1 MFEWL
6 RRPRRRALEPPK
18 PPIPR
23 PDPDHRIYAVGDVHG
38 RADLLDVLLPRI
50 EADAVAFDDDRQP
63 ILLFLGDLVDRGDE
77 SRAVIDRV
85 LAAVLTWGR
94 VVCLR
99 GNHEA
104 AMLAFLDDPV
114 EGAAW
119 LNFGGRQTL
128 QSYGIPAPPQNA
140 GPTVLREAGRKL
152 AAELDVHARFLRGL
166 PSMFR
171 SGAVIFA
178 HSGIDPARPLEAQD
192 EDALLWGRS
201 GFLEGAVPEGLRVV
215 HGHWARTEADIT
227 PARVN
232 VDTGAYYS
240 GRLTAVRLDE
250 GTELISVDGL
260 DL

>member
-6 RRPRRRALEPPK
+6 RRPQRRAPDP

-38 RADLLDVLLPRI
+38 RADLLDVLLARI
-50 EADAVAFDDDRQP
+50 EADAASFDDDRQP
-63 ILLFLGDLVDRGDE
+63 ILLFLGDLVDRGE
-77 SRAVIDRV
+77 HSRAVLDRV
-85 LAAVLTWGR
+85 LAAVLTWGH

-114 EGAAW
+114 AGAAW
-119 LNFGGRQTL
+119 LNYGGRQTL
-128 QSYGIPAPPQNA
+128 ESYGIPAPPKGA
-140 GPTVLREAGRKL
+140 GQELLREM
-152 AAELDVHARFLRGL
+152 
-166 PSMFR
+166 PPMFR
-171 SGAVIFA
+171 SGGVVFA

-192 EDALLWGRS
+192 EDTLLWGRS
-201 GFLEGAVPEGLRVV
+201 DFLEGAVPEGLRVV

-227 PARVN
+227 PDRVN

-250 GTELISVDGL
+250 GTELLSVDGL

>member
-1 MFEWL
+1 MLEWL
-6 RRPRRRALEPPK
+6 RRPQRRAPEPP
-18 PPIPR
+18 PISR

-38 RADLLDVLLPRI
+38 RADLLDVLLARI
-50 EADAVAFDDDRQP
+50 EADAARHHDHRQP
-63 ILLFLGDLVDRGDE
+63 ILLFLGDLVDRGE
-77 SRAVIDRV
+77 HSRAVLDRV

-104 AMLAFLDDPV
+104 ALLGFLDDPV
-114 EGAAW
+114 AGASW

-140 GPTVLREAGRKL
+140 GPGVLREARRKL
-152 AAELDVHARFLRGL
+152 AHELNVHGRFLREM
-166 PSMFR
+166 PSLFR
-171 SGAVIFA
+171 SGGVVFS
-178 HSGIDPARPLEAQD
+178 HSGIDPARPLDAQD
-192 EDALLWGRS
+192 DDALLWGNS
-201 GFLEGAVPEGLRVV
+201 DFLAGDLPPDIRVV
-215 HGHWARTEADIT
+215 HGHWAQTEAEVT
-227 PARVN
+227 RTRVN

>member
-6 RRPRRRALEPPK
+6 RRPQRRPPV
-18 PPIPR
+18 PPAIPR

-38 RADLLDVLLPRI
+38 RADLLDVLLGRI
-50 EADAVAFDDDRQP
+50 EADAAAQDDHRQP
-63 ILLFLGDLVDRGDE
+63 ILLFLGDLVDRGDH
-77 SRAVIDRV
+77 SREVVDRV
-85 LAAVLTWGR
+85 LSAWLTWGR

-104 AMLAFLDDPV
+104 AMLGFLDDPV
-114 EGAAW
+114 AGASW

-128 QSYGIPAPPQNA
+128 QSYGVPAPPQSA
-140 GPTVLREAGRKL
+140 GPTALREAGRTL
-152 AAELDVHARFLRGL
+152 AATLDVHARFLREMPRL
-166 PSMFR
+166 FR
-171 SGAVIFA
+171 SGGVVFA
-178 HSGIDPARPLEAQD
+178 HSGIDPARPLDAQD
-192 EDALLWGRS
+192 DDTLLWGKS
-201 GFLEGAVPEGLRVV
+201 DFLDGELPADIRVV
-215 HGHWARTEADIT
+215 HGHWARTEAQVT
-227 PARVN
+227 RARVN

>member
-1 MFEWL
+1 MLEWL
-6 RRPRRRALEPPK
+6 RRPQRRSPAPPA
-18 PPIPR
+18 IPR

-38 RADLLDVLLPRI
+38 RADLLDVLLARI
-50 EADAVAFDDDRQP
+50 EADAAAFDDDRQP

-85 LAAVLTWGR
+85 LAALLTWGR

-114 EGAAW
+114 AGASW
-119 LNFGGRQTL
+119 LGFGGRQTL

-140 GPTVLREAGRKL
+140 GPGVLREAGRAL
-152 AAELDVHARFLRGL
+152 AAALDVQARCLREL

-171 SGAVIFA
+171 SGAVVFA
-178 HSGIDPARPLEAQD
+178 HSGIDPTRPLAAQD
-192 EDALLWGRS
+192 DDALLWGKS
-201 GFLEGAVPEGLRVV
+201 DFLEGALPEGLRVV
-215 HGHWARTEADIT
+215 HGHWARTEAEIT

-240 GRLTAVRLDE
+240 GRLTAVRLDA
-250 GTELISVDGL
+250 GTEVISVDGL